1 MNFFQRASSLFADK
15 SAAEMMKLINQ
26 SIELGASQVLSD
38 IDFLAKEIIAWRDGD
53 KRKDMLAGE
62 SYYQY
67 RHAILNE
74 GRKMIGQNG
83 VRTEIDNLPDNR
95 IVDNVYAGM
104 VKQKTNYLL
113 AKPITFKTDNEA
125 YSNELKQIFNK
136 GFNKKLKNMGT
147 YAIVD
152 GVVYLYPYYDMKGD
166 LKFKFFRGSN
176 FRPFYADEEREEM
189 LFGVNY
195 FTAVNYNGK
204 HEEKLEL
211 VDLCAPNG
219 LYHFQ
224 LQGGHLIPFGDNPV
238 ENYITV
244 TKNGSTQSQGYRWS
258 RLPIIAFKSNQDET
272 PLLRR
277 CKSLQDALNKMI
289 SDFANNMQEDCRN
302 TILIIENYDGQ
313 ELGQFRENLMKY
325 GAVKVSEGGSVST
338 LSVEVNANNYE
349 SIRRMLRRAIIDSCF
364 GYDAEDLKSSGS
376 PNEMTIKSIFNNI
389 DMDSNDIETEWQSSL
404 EQLMFF
410 VNAYIENKTGVS
422 YSDEEIEFIF
432 NRDLMIDE
440 SSIINNC
447 KNSTGIISDKTII
460 SNHPW
465 VLNVDDEIAQMKE
478 ESENSTS
485 DDYAFLKSAEA
496 LKDDKIPLEED
507 DTKADT
513 QEE

>member
-1 MNFFQRASSLFADK
+1 MSFFHRISSLFADK

-38 IDFLAKEIIAWRDGD
+38 IDFLAKEIIAWRDSD

-67 RHAILNE
+67 VHAILKE
-74 GRKMIGQNG
+74 ERKMIGQNG
-83 VRTEIDNLPDNR
+83 VQTSVDNLPDNR

-104 VKQKTNYLL
+104 VKQKTNYLF
-113 AKPITFKTDNEA
+113 AKPITFKTDNGA
-125 YSNELKQIFNK
+125 YSDELKRIFNK
-136 GFNKKLKNMGT
+136 AFNKKLKNMGT
-147 YAIVD
+147 YAIID
-152 GVVYLYPYYDMKGD
+152 GVVYLYPYYDRNGN
-166 LKFKFFRGSN
+166 LKFKFFKGSN
-176 FRPFYADEEREEM
+176 FRPFYADEDREEM

-211 VDLCAPNG
+211 VDLYAPNG

-224 LQGGHLIPFGDNPV
+224 LQGSHLIPFGDNPI

-244 TKNGSTQSQGYRWS
+244 SKNDGSEVKGYKWS

-302 TILIIENYDGQ
+302 TILVIENYEGT
-313 ELGQFRENLMKY
+313 ELGKFRENLMKY
-325 GAVKVSEGGSVST
+325 GAVKVGEGGGVST
-338 LSVEVNANNYE
+338 LSVEVNAENYE

-364 GYDAEDLKSSGS
+364 GYDIEDLKSSGS
-376 PNEMTIKSIFNNI
+376 PNEMTIKSVYNNI

-422 YSDEEIEFIF
+422 YAEEDIEFIF
-432 NRDLMIDE
+432 NRDMMIDE
-440 SSIINNC
+440 SNIINNC

-465 VLNVDDEIAQMKE
+465 VLNVDDEISQMLE
-478 ESENSTS
+478 ENESNTP
-485 DDYAFLKSAEA
+485 DDYAFLKSSEA
-496 LKDDKIPLEED
+496 LEENENNLEED
-507 DTKADT
+507 DKKADT
-513 QEE
+513 AEE